1 MHQKIGLKLTSDY
14 SYNFNTPKRSK
25 KRIKFIIIHY
35 TGMRKE
41 SAAIRRLKDP
51 KSKVSSHYYIKKNGS
66 VLNLVPDL
74 YEAWHAGKSNWKNFR
89 LLNKDSIGIEIT
101 NPGHEYG
108 YKNFSKKQILSLK
121 KLLKYLMKKYKIG
134 IKSILGHSDISPD
147 RKKDPGEKFPWQKL
161 AQSRLA
167 RWHKLD
173 LKEIKRFRNN
183 NLSSKNEE
191 KIFMKNLN
199 KIGYLKIAQNDL
211 IKKQF
216 IIKAFQRRYRQELIS
231 GKIDKECFLI
241 SKNLINS

>member
-1 MHQKIGLKLTSDY
+1 
-14 SYNFNTPKRSK
+14 
-25 KRIKFIIIHY
+25 
-35 TGMRKE
+35 MRKE

-173 LKEIKRFRNN
+173 LKEIKRFRNK

-211 IKKQF
+211 KKKQS